1 MTILNRFYS
10 ENIYLKSIEVCICR
24 THLSYIIYS
33 TVYCIHIEYSIHCTL
48 YTCSMHVLIMKLIL
62 QTLFL
67 ITKLNLLSVQKTV
80 LETVFLTTIYQAIVE
95 TTKFFRGLY
104 LDICLQHFLK
114 VAPTQRILRK
124 SLFQMQK

>member
-1 MTILNRFYS
+1 
-10 ENIYLKSIEVCICR
+10 
-24 THLSYIIYS
+24 
-33 TVYCIHIEYSIHCTL
+33 
-48 YTCSMHVLIMKLIL
+48 MHVLIMKLIL

-124 SLFQMQK
+124 SLFQMQKLKWRQ